1 MRNRILFYAIKYSG
15 DYNKIK
21 KALIKNEPFKKIKCK
36 YNFIVLGDSLY
47 PDNLLRLNKPPFI
60 LFYKGDISLLQKSCI
75 GIVGSRRITFY
86 GRKYTKLISE
96 NLSKKYVIVSGLAA
110 GVDSE
115 AHRSAIINGNT
126 IAVLGCGIN
135 YVYPKS
141 NINLYKEI
149 IANNLIISEY
159 PNDVVPKPYYFPFR
173 NRIIAAL
180 SKSIVVTQAAIRS
193 GTMLT
198 VNEALELNK
207 DVYVIPYS
215 INERAGSGCNY
226 LIQQGANI
234 ILIDDLSDL
243 CNNI

>member
-21 KALIKNEPFKKIKCK
+21 KAITNNEPYKIIKSN
-36 YNFIVLGDSLY
+36 YNFIVIDDPQY
-47 PDNLLRLNKPPFI
+47 PDNLLRLKKPPFI
-60 LFYKGDISLLQKSCI
+60 LFYKGDISLLKRECV
-75 GIVGSRRITFY
+75 GVVGSRKITYY
-86 GRKYTKLISE
+86 GRKYTKIISE
-96 NLSKKYVIVSGLAA
+96 ILSRKYVIVSGLAK

-115 AHRSAIINGNT
+115 AHKSALVGGNT
-126 IAVLGCGIN
+126 IAVLGSGIN
-135 YVYPKS
+135 FVYPKN
-141 NINLYKEI
+141 NINLYNEI
-149 IANNLIISEY
+149 SKNNLIISEY

-180 SKSIVVTQAAIRS
+180 SKSIIVTQAAMRS

-215 INERAGSGCNY
+215 INEIAGRGCNY

-234 ILIDDLSDL
+234 ILIDDLLDL